1 MKLSPF
7 ILLTCLFLL
16 GAAPPRVTVTPDPP
30 RLGVPLSITFTLAD
44 AETTLAGI
52 PDLGSLAL
60 LIPPQRD
67 GLELRLLLMPMRSGE
82 VTLPSLPLVRGSATQ
97 SATPLITFKV
107 MDDLAAD
114 ATLAPIRRRTLP
126 ATAPSWPIV
135 LGSGIGCLLLAGV
148 VFWFWRKQNRS
159 VSLPPTGDALLAH
172 WQAQLTPHL
181 ATSSQARELHAELER
196 RRFAP
201 PSADT
206 AATLEALQAA
216 VTDCLGGT
224 P

>member
-1 MKLSPF
+1 MKPFLF
-7 ILLTCLFLL
+7 ILFAWLFLL
-16 GAAPPRVTVTPDPP
+16 GAAPPTVTVTPDPP
-30 RLGVPLSITFTLAD
+30 RLGVPLSITFTLED
-44 AETTLAGI
+44 AEATLAGL

-60 LIPPQRD
+60 LIPPQRE
-67 GLELRLLLMPMRSGE
+67 GRELRLLLMPMRSGE

-97 SATPLITFKV
+97 SATPLLTFKV

-148 VFWFWRKQNRS
+148 LFWYWRRQNRS
-159 VSLPPTGDALLAH
+159 ASLPPTGDALLAY
-172 WQAQLTPHL
+172 WQAQLIPLL
-181 ATSSQARELHAELER
+181 ATSSQAQELHSELER

-201 PSADT
+201 PAADD
-206 AATLEALQAA
+206 AATLESLRATVMDL
-216 VTDCLGGT
+216 LGET
-224 P
+224 S